1 MAHPCAIRA
10 FLAAF
15 LVLTLV
21 RSSDARAEEKPLSLR
36 DIARMRHDHVTPDQI
51 VEKAADQGVDF
62 SVTPGIEK
70 QLSRLGFTPEHIEPI
85 KQAGT
90 PEAKAERESAKK
102 AVAITPGAGLTTSDE
117 QRDRV
122 LEQITKITKLSG
134 ANVQQYP
141 SRHVT
146 VWAAK
151 DDQAAFLPDVKKIE
165 RHLEGKCQEPLRS
178 GLDKRAA
185 HLLLLKTR
193 YDYEKW
199 VTAMFDVLPWTARL
213 PDAHDAPEGNPELKA
228 LILKGTAYFAYN
240 FVVICLEGQEAKLVH
255 HRAAAGVGYMSFAQ
269 QITPQR
275 HDPLVTG
282 FANVCESL
290 VTGSPITMIFG
301 SSYQN
306 LTRDLGN
313 APHAWLQLVQERMRT
328 KKESSLRGLLLMDT
342 TNMRLPHY
350 AEAWTLVGLLARQPE
365 KFAKL
370 ILLLRDE
377 KDTLKAIE
385 QIYGWDEKKL
395 DSQWHKDVLAQ
406 R

>member
-151 DDQAAFLPDVKKIE
+151 DDQAAFLPDLKKIE
-165 RHLEGKCQEPLRS
+165 SFLESKCKEPLRS

-185 HLLLLKTR
+185 HLVLLKTR

-199 VTAMFDVLPWTARL
+199 VNAMFEVMPWTARL

-255 HRAAAGVGYMSFAQ
+255 HRAAAGVGYMS
-269 QITPQR
+269 
-275 HDPLVTG
+275 
-282 FANVCESL
+282 
-290 VTGSPITMIFG
+290 SPSRSPPSGTI
-301 SSYQN
+301 
-306 LTRDLGN
+306 
-313 APHAWLQLVQERMRT
+313 HW
-328 KKESSLRGLLLMDT
+328 
-342 TNMRLPHY
+342 
-350 AEAWTLVGLLARQPE
+350 
-365 KFAKL
+365 
-370 ILLLRDE
+370 
-377 KDTLKAIE
+377 
-385 QIYGWDEKKL
+385 
-395 DSQWHKDVLAQ
+395 
-406 R
+406 